1 VTDPIQPQPLPQKFD
16 ERLALD
22 ELERLADKIRISR
35 RQREQKVAEF
45 DAFVRGFRHD
55 RLAASIAASE
65 RESRRADEPPSPV
78 SRATHA
84 ARAVVPATEAGA
96 DFASSAGPMLPGP
109 GDDATWGVAALR
121 EPVARAVSTS
131 PTRPWAAY
139 LGLGLA
145 VTAVIAVA
153 VLVWRSAGAPVEPQA
168 PVDPAVVAS
177 PAPAAMAPAPAVAA
191 PAPATTAGPPRALN
205 IEFVTVRPVWARIT
219 VDGRRAMEREFAAD
233 QRLMFGADRAI
244 AIRAGDAGALRLIVD
259 GRDLGVLGRDGQ
271 VFDRVFTPAAR

>member
-1 VTDPIQPQPLPQKFD
+1 LTQKFD
-16 ERLALD
+16 EHSALE
-22 ELERLADKIRISR
+22 ELERLADKIQISR

-55 RLAASIAASE
+55 RLTASIAASE
-65 RESRRADEPPSPV
+65 REFRRADDPPTPA

-84 ARAVVPATEAGA
+84 VRGGVPATNPGV
-96 DFASSAGPMLPGP
+96 DFASDAGRPLRGP
-109 GDDATWGVAALR
+109 GEDAAWGVAVPR
-121 EPVARAVSTS
+121 DPVSRAVST
-131 PTRPWAAY
+131 PPPARPWAAY

-145 VTAVIAVA
+145 ATAVIAA
-153 VLVWRSAGAPVEPQA
+153 GVLVWRSAGAPVEPQT
-168 PVDPAVVAS
+168 PVDSKIAAS
-177 PAPAAMAPAPAVAA
+177 PAPAAAVPSAPPAVAA
-191 PAPATTAGPPRALN
+191 PTPSVPARALN

-244 AIRAGDAGALRLIVD
+244 AIRAGDAGAFRLIVD

-271 VFDRVFTPAAR
+271 VFERVFTPAAR